1 MDFKFLRVTLLVSLL
16 FMITIFFV
24 VLYANGVGPGQK
36 EETAEVT
43 EEVTNEVVLSGQIG
57 NDLYGWMEDESFF
70 DKVEVVE
77 VVEEGVTRVNLIAT
91 SVEKDM
97 RVMIADSEG
106 KPVEGQFFKITV
118 NEKDVDE
125 KDEYKDLDR
134 DGIIYVA
141 DLTAGDYQV
150 VLEEQ
155 PGFVVPASPLPVKVK
170 ARVEYVAIGDISVL
184 IKTEEEVDAM
194 AEDAGRIVESTETT
208 EATELRTSAVASAGI
223 DVSRWNEE
231 INWNKVKDA
240 GVKYAIIRAGYRGSV
255 TGALVED
262 WYFKKNVE
270 AATAAGIPVGLYFF
284 TQATNEV
291 EAVEEASMVISLCKD
306 YDITYPIFIDTES
319 AGGEGRADALDAKT
333 RTAVCQAFCETIR
346 SSGYQAGIYASKN
359 WLINNI
365 DTSILPDDIYIWLAE
380 YGDAT
385 TYNGKYHMWQYTS
398 SGRVLGIEG
407 RVDLNL
413 SFLEPETKKDM
424 KYPSGPEE
432 ESDLKYGNGP
442 EIDGT
447 VSGNNKES
455 NAATEKKNSFV
466 NDKNIE
472 SNNTNKISTDKKS
485 NTTTDKKTLDKQMTD
500 QDVKSE
506 DPGKKNNKDGTGE
519 SVED

>member
-43 EEVTNEVVLSGQIG
+43 KEVTNEVVLSGQIG

-118 NEKDVDE
+118 NKKDVDE

-319 AGGEGRADALDAKT
+319 AGGEGRADALDTKT

-413 SFLEPETKKDM
+413 SFLEPETKKDV
-424 KYPSGPEE
+424 KYPSGSEE

-442 EIDGT
+442 KTDGT

-455 NAATEKKNSFV
+455 NAA
-466 NDKNIE
+466 
-472 SNNTNKISTDKKS
+472 
-485 NTTTDKKTLDKQMTD
+485 TDKKTLDKQMTD

-519 SVED
+519 SVEE

>member
-1 MDFKFLRVTLLVSLL
+1 MDFKFLRVTLLVS
-16 FMITIFFV
+16 FMFMVTIFFV

-36 EETAEVT
+36 EETVETT
-43 EEVTNEVVLSGQIG
+43 EEVPDEVILNGQIG

-77 VVEEGVTRVNLIAT
+77 EVEEGVTRVNLIAT

-97 RVMIADSEG
+97 RILIAGPDG

-118 NEKDVDE
+118 NEKNVDE

-141 DLTAGDYQV
+141 DLKAGDYQV

-155 PGFVVPASPLPVKVK
+155 SGFVVPATPLPVKVK

-194 AEDAGRIVESTETT
+194 AEDAGRIEEGTETT
-208 EATELRTSAVASAGI
+208 ETTELRTSSVASAGI

-255 TGALVED
+255 SGALVED

-270 AATAAGIPVGLYFF
+270 GATAAGIPVGLYFF

-291 EAVEEASMVISLCKD
+291 EAVEEASMVLSLCKD
-306 YDITYPIFIDTES
+306 YDITYPIFVDTEG
-319 AGGEGRADALDAKT
+319 AGGEGRADDLDVKT
-333 RTAVCQAFCETIR
+333 RTAICQAFCETIR
-346 SSGYQAGIYASKN
+346 NGGYQAGIYASKN

-365 DTSILPDDIYIWLAE
+365 DTSVLTDDIYIWLAE

-413 SFLEPETKKDM
+413 SFLEPEVKKDV
-424 KYPSGPEE
+424 KYGSAPEKE
-432 ESDLKYGNGP
+432 ADLKYGNGA
-442 EIDGT
+442 ETSDEKT
-447 VSGNNKES
+447 TS
-455 NAATEKKNSFV
+455 TEK
-466 NDKNIE
+466 E
-472 SNNTNKISTDKKS
+472 
-485 NTTTDKKTLDKQMTD
+485 TTDKAHQ
-500 QDVKSE
+500 SE
-506 DPGKKNNKDGTGE
+506 DPSNKSNKDGIE
-519 SVED
+519 EAVDD

>member
-1 MDFKFLRVTLLVSLL
+1 MDFKFLRVTLLVS
-16 FMITIFFV
+16 FMFMVTIFFV

-36 EETAEVT
+36 EETVETT
-43 EEVTNEVVLSGQIG
+43 EEVPDEVVLNGQIG

-77 VVEEGVTRVNLIAT
+77 EVEEGVTRVNLIAT

-97 RVMIADSEG
+97 RILIAGPDG

-118 NEKDVDE
+118 NEKNVDE

-141 DLTAGDYQV
+141 DLKAGDYQV

-155 PGFVVPASPLPVKVK
+155 SGFVVPATPLPVKVK

-194 AEDAGRIVESTETT
+194 AEDAGRIEEGTETT
-208 EATELRTSAVASAGI
+208 ETTELRTSSVASAGI

-255 TGALVED
+255 SGALVED

-270 AATAAGIPVGLYFF
+270 GATAAGIPVGLYFF

-291 EAVEEASMVISLCKD
+291 EAVEEASMVLSLCKD
-306 YDITYPIFIDTES
+306 YDITYPIFVDTEG
-319 AGGEGRADALDAKT
+319 AGGEGRADDLDVKT
-333 RTAVCQAFCETIR
+333 RTAICQAFCETIR
-346 SSGYQAGIYASKN
+346 SGGYQAGIYASKN

-365 DTSILPDDIYIWLAE
+365 DTSVLTDDIYIWLAE

-413 SFLEPETKKDM
+413 SFLEPEVKKDV
-424 KYPSGPEE
+424 KYGSAPEKE
-432 ESDLKYGNGP
+432 ADLKYGNGA
-442 EIDGT
+442 ETSDEKT
-447 VSGNNKES
+447 TS
-455 NAATEKKNSFV
+455 TEK
-466 NDKNIE
+466 E
-472 SNNTNKISTDKKS
+472 
-485 NTTTDKKTLDKQMTD
+485 TTDKAHQ
-500 QDVKSE
+500 SE
-506 DPGKKNNKDGTGE
+506 DPSNKSNKDGIE
-519 SVED
+519 EAVDD